1 MTKIIIFDLG
11 GVLVHLD
18 LEGVCSS
25 LAQLSD
31 QGTGYIRDEIINGPS
46 LKLSMRGLIGPVEFH
61 ESLCGKLGI
70 DVSYDDFAA
79 IWNGLLK
86 TNEGI
91 IPLVERLKPAHRLVL
106 ASNTDEIHF
115 PYAVQHFAVLH
126 HLDRYF
132 LSYEMGL
139 LKPEPALF
147 LNIFESLGIAPD
159 DCVFIDD
166 TAENVESA
174 RSVGI
179 AALQFGG
186 VGKLQT
192 DLAAIL

>member
-1 MTKIIIFDLG
+1 MTKTIIFDLG

-25 LAQLSD
+25 LAQLSNR
-31 QGTGYIRDEIINGPS
+31 GTRYIRDEIINGPS

-70 DVSYDDFAA
+70 DVSYDDFAD

-91 IPLVERLKPAHRLVL
+91 IPLVERLKPDHRLVL
-106 ASNTDEIHF
+106 ASNTDAIHF
-115 PYAVQHFAVLH
+115 PYAVQRFSVLH
-126 HLDRYF
+126 HFDRYF
-132 LSYEMGL
+132 LSCEMGV
-139 LKPEPALF
+139 LKPEPAFF
-147 LNIFESLGIAPD
+147 LQVLESLDIAPA
-159 DCVFIDD
+159 DCVFVDD

-179 AALQFGG
+179 TALRFDG

-192 DLAAIL
+192 ELAAIL